1 MPRCIL
7 PSAKPKELKTESR
20 TKFELAHV
28 RKNLSKLGSSLT

>member
-7 PSAKPKELKTESR
+7 PSAKPEIVKTESR

>member
-20 TKFELAHV
+20 TKFELAQV
-28 RKNLSKLGSSLT
+28 LPNVSELGSFLT